1 MGILNVRDLSI
12 FVVKLHLV
20 CNRKLVFFDTQFSLP
35 FGHQIGRIV
44 GLELPGGKTCLIHL
58 LCSKDRQPS
67 MVRLNTKMRL
77 TCSISKIDLPAV
89 SGTIK
94 NTNANLLKL
103 WSALE
108 LRTGVEQVMLTL
120 LSKMH

>member
-1 MGILNVRDLSI
+1 
-12 FVVKLHLV
+12 
-20 CNRKLVFFDTQFSLP
+20 
-35 FGHQIGRIV
+35 
-44 GLELPGGKTCLIHL
+44 
-58 LCSKDRQPS
+58 
-67 MVRLNTKMRL
+67 MVRLITKMSL